1 MIEKPR
7 GYLDAY
13 SSENG
18 ATGQHDIL
26 QSQYL
31 RVTLELGD
39 WEERLGPYMDEGA
52 GGDYDDEWD
61 E

>member
-1 MIEKPR
+1 MIEKMRDGP
-7 GYLDAY
+7 DAY
-13 SSENG
+13 SSGNG
-18 ATGQHDIL
+18 TTGQHDIL

>member
-1 MIEKPR
+1 MRDGP
-7 GYLDAY
+7 DVH
-13 SSENG
+13 SSGNG
-18 ATGQHDIL
+18 TTGQHDIL

-39 WEERLGPYMDEGA
+39 WEERLGPYMDESA

>member
-1 MIEKPR
+1 MIEKTQ
-7 GYLDAY
+7 GCLDAY
-13 SSENG
+13 SSGNG

-39 WEERLGPYMDEGA
+39 WEERLGPYMGEGA
-52 GGDYDDEWD
+52 GEQYDDDWD